1 MKNALR
7 VNTMA
12 NTDKIYTVI
21 QARTE
26 GSSTIKLQAVGPKA
40 NRDYGLSCTIAKS
53 ACPELYDWLKLAEAP
68 VTKTVTT
75 TITVDPVVNSAKDL
89 YAKA

>member
-1 MKNALR
+1 MKKALR

-26 GSSTIKLQAVGPKA
+26 GSSTIKLQAVGPIA

-53 ACPELYDWLKLAEAP
+53 AAPDLYYWLVKAEAP
-68 VTKTVTT
+68 ITKTIVV
-75 TITVDPVVNSAKDL
+75 IEDPIVNSAKDL